1 VLSRSFV
8 IRAIATG
15 AAAGIVA
22 VCANAGHAKDLREL
36 VVTEPV
42 HGVSYLPLYI
52 AQTKN
57 YFADEGLT
65 VKVLTTSGGAA
76 HTNAVLSGSAFA
88 FIGGPEHDAYAKAK
102 GAELRAVVNIVDR
115 GNVYFVAKKGLTL
128 QDEHYA
134 DLVKGKRIAT
144 FFYGGTPNSIT
155 RYVLG
160 KWSLDPSKDVK
171 LLETS
176 NPGILAAVAAGQ
188 GDIGVI
194 SDPELTQG
202 IRQGIWQ
209 DPFYNVPKELG
220 AYAYSALNIRL
231 EAIQKEPAVVS
242 GFVRALLRA
251 LKLANA
257 DRNEAIAI
265 AKTWFPTMAD
275 ADLNATIDRTIADHL
290 WSSDGMIT
298 PQGWETAKA
307 VVRSAGMLK
316 EDVPFDQVIDM
327 QFAKAGL
334 VGAK

>member
-1 VLSRSFV
+1 
-8 IRAIATG
+8 
-15 AAAGIVA
+15 
-22 VCANAGHAKDLREL
+22 
-36 VVTEPV
+36 
-42 HGVSYLPLYI
+42 
-52 AQTKN
+52 
-57 YFADEGLT
+57 
-65 VKVLTTSGGAA
+65 
-76 HTNAVLSGSAFA
+76 
-88 FIGGPEHDAYAKAK
+88 
-102 GAELRAVVNIVDR
+102 
-115 GNVYFVAKKGLTL
+115 
-128 QDEHYA
+128 
-134 DLVKGKRIAT
+134 
-144 FFYGGTPNSIT
+144 
-155 RYVLG
+155 
-160 KWSLDPSKDVK
+160 
-171 LLETS
+171 
-176 NPGILAAVAAGQ
+176 
-188 GDIGVI
+188 
-194 SDPELTQG
+194 
-202 IRQGIWQ
+202 
-209 DPFYNVPKELG
+209 VPKELG